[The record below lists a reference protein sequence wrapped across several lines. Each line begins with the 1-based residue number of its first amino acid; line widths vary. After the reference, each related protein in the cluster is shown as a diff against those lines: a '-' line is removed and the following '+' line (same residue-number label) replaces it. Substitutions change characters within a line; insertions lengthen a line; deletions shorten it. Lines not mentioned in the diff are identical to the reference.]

1 MTFELG
7 DKLLLNGILPIKQG
21 LAGVA
26 VCYNASIQC
35 DKLKHVQLDGGISN
49 LSKLLWLNFLP
60 QGLKG
65 TEAEQKLQIYCSWV
79 FSKLLLPIV

>member
-7 DKLLLNGILPIKQG
+7 DKLLLNGIAPIKQG
-21 LAGVA
+21 LVGIV
-26 VCYNASIQC
+26 VSYNASIQC
-35 DKLKHVQLDGGISN
+35 DKLKHTQLDGGISN

-65 TEAEQKLQIYCSWV
+65 TVAEQKLQIYC
-79 FSKLLLPIV
+79 L